1 MSSWPPLHNDILEE
15 QDRRVSM
22 TSMKRD
28 KNNVEYSSQ
37 VEEHKTMP
45 NCYVEFQDLSQQKGK
60 GDVVPSSKSSATFS
74 LRSFNQTNDIVGIH
88 EEQPLLPPHGT
99 IVHLYSTEDSQL
111 LCAKCINE
119 IWYLDYEETGET
131 VLPSTQFILIRAN
144 GYIGFRSCIANG
156 CLLQCN
162 TKHELRFTNPKFELW
177 EKWQYENDGIRNA
190 KFKKIFIPIRIVPFS
205 LKASRTE
212 EILETLEQNQKTL
225 DQMRTRELSL
235 QEERNKLKEEC
246 EKMRKKVEELEAERK
261 HLVAENKNRSNELKS
276 LQVQFEK
283 LENSYHRMSLN
294 YNSSLEHIHSLQKR
308 VEEVENQNKTLHE
321 QVQEQSNLAQLWSER
336 CKAEEEYKNDFSRR
350 LQIKEEQ
357 LSELEVEVMNL
368 KEQVKSKERLLS
380 AAQKNLRSLRETL
393 SNVEISETSKRT
405 KTEHDYHS
413 SDPEIPG
420 NMDP

>member
-1 MSSWPPLHNDILEE
+1 
-15 QDRRVSM
+15 M

-321 QVQEQSNLAQLWSER
+321 QV
-336 CKAEEEYKNDFSRR
+336 R
-350 LQIKEEQ
+350 L
-357 LSELEVEVMNL
+357 
-368 KEQVKSKERLLS
+368 
-380 AAQKNLRSLRETL
+380 
-393 SNVEISETSKRT
+393 
-405 KTEHDYHS
+405 
-413 SDPEIPG
+413 
-420 NMDP
+420 